1 MRIHCLQHVPFEAP
15 EEIAVWAGNRGHVLT
30 TTLMYEA
37 QALPSIDEFDMLVIM
52 GGPMGVYDEE
62 MIPWLK
68 GRNPLLTQPSARAS

>member
-68 GRNPLLTQPSARAS
+68 GEILY